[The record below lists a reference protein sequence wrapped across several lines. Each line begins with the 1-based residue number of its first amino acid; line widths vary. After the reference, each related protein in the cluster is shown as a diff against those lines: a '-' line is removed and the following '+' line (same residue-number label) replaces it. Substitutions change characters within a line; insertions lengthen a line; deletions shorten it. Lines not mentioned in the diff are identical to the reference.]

1 MNIVSALLPVFG
13 LLLNA
18 AVQVAACRAGGSLLR
33 SVFAGFAAGLVPVIY
48 FSGLTARLPA
58 DILCYG
64 AFGYCYFHF
73 INLGETARRIRLV
86 REIYESPGGL
96 SEAGILQRYNS
107 REILAARM
115 ARLLGS
121 GQIILRGGRYFT
133 GKPAVLL
140 MAKTI
145 TLLKLLII
153 GKKSEFDA

>member
-13 LLLNA
+13 LLVN
-18 AVQVAACRAGGSLLR
+18 VAAQIAASRAGGSLLR
-33 SVFAGFAAGLVPVIY
+33 SVFAGFAAGLVPVLY

-86 REIYESPGGL
+86 QEMYKSPEGL
-96 SEAGILQRYNS
+96 SETEILQRYNS

-121 GQIILRGGRYFT
+121 GQLILRDGRYFT
-133 GKPAVLL
+133 GRSAVLL
-140 MAKTI
+140 MAKII
-145 TLLKLLII
+145 TFLKFFVI
-153 GKKSEFDA
+153 GKQSEFDA